1 MTVDS
6 GIWNRLT
13 QVVVVLL
20 VAAVLVGVGFWYV
33 PLIRQNERMRKEV
46 ARLDSEI
53 AREQARERELDE
65 RIHSITRD
73 PRAVERLARE
83 KLNLSRPGETIFRFE
98 DLAGNASTPPGSSL
112 RR

>member
-20 VAAVLVGVGFWYV
+20 VVAVLVGVGFWYV

-65 RIHSITRD
+65 RIRSITKD
-73 PRAVERLARE
+73 PRTVERLSRE
-83 KLNLSRPGETIFRFE
+83 KLNLSKPGETIFRF
-98 DLAGNASTPPGSSL
+98 DDPATAPQGSPV

>member
-13 QVVVVLL
+13 QLVVALL

-46 ARLDSEI
+46 ARLEEET
-53 AREQARERELDE
+53 AREAARGRELDE
-65 RIHSITRD
+65 RIHALTRD
-73 PRAVERLARE
+73 PAAVERAARE
-83 KLNLSRPGETIFRFE
+83 KLNLSKPDETIFRFE
-98 DLAGNASTPPGSSL
+98 EPDGGGRFQSRPN
-112 RR
+112 